1 MREMPSPPTPAAT
14 TDPLRHIQALNKLTE
29 ACSSIGVEWIAM
41 PGMSRSASNGSKV
54 TGSGDKQAI
63 VWSVDVRRVGA
74 VEARTTLHGVKGSD
88 TLGALISRLDA
99 GLAHKERAALA
110 ALAALAAAAAA
121 AAADGKGPRVFMPT
135 CAPTPPKYKEFDGGD
150 GLEACLSR
158 VKRVREYPEVFV
170 VDADDEERL
179 AEYLK

>member
-1 MREMPSPPTPAAT
+1 
-14 TDPLRHIQALNKLTE
+14 
-29 ACSSIGVEWIAM
+29 M

-74 VEARTTLHGVKGSD
+74 VVARTTLHGVKGSD

-99 GLAHKERAALA
+99 GLAHKERAAL
-110 ALAALAAAAAA
+110 AAAA